1 MLEDEKL
8 HDPWLVAV
16 WPGMGSVAITAG
28 YYLMA
33 KLEMHLLAEFAA
45 GEFFEIGHV
54 NVKDGMIQRASLPRS
69 RMFLWKDP
77 NRKHD
82 LIVFLGEAQPPARG
96 VAFCRQLIAHAKTL
110 GVVRVFTFAAMATRM
125 RPEQAAH
132 VFGAAID
139 RDTLEEFK
147 QLDVKMLEE
156 GEIGGLNGVL
166 LGVAAENGLRGGCLL
181 GEMPAIFSQLP
192 FPKASLAV
200 LEFFTLMAGT
210 SVDFSELGEQARQ
223 VSGRLAE
230 FLRQIEKSLAEAQGG
245 EEEVQAAQPEE
256 IEEHVPH
263 IDAQHRQQIE
273 DLFDQARAD
282 RSKAYLLKQELDR
295 LKVFS
300 EYEDRFL
307 DLFKKPGGDGVGS
320 PP

>member
-1 MLEDEKL
+1 MLEEEKL
-8 HDPWLVAV
+8 RDPWLVAV

-54 NVKDGMIQRASLPRS
+54 NVKEGMIQRASLPRS

-77 NRKHD
+77 NRKRD

-125 RPEQAAH
+125 RPEH
-132 VFGAAID
+132 EPTVFGAAID
-139 RDTLEEFK
+139 RETLDEFK
-147 QLDVKMLEE
+147 QLDVKALEE

-181 GEMPAIFSQLP
+181 GEMPAVFSQLP
-192 FPKASLAV
+192 FPRAALGV

-210 SVDFSELGEQARQ
+210 SIDFTELREQANQ
-223 VSGRLAE
+223 VSSRLAD
-230 FLRQIEKSLAEAQGG
+230 FLRQIEKSLSEAESG
-245 EEEVQAAQPEE
+245 AAESVAPTPEE
-256 IEEHVPH
+256 IEEDVPH
-263 IDAQHRQQIE
+263 LDAHQRQRIE
-273 DLFDQARAD
+273 TLFDEARAD
-282 RSKAYLLKQELDR
+282 RSKAYLLKRELDR
-295 LKVFS
+295 LKAFH

-307 DLFKKPGGDGVGS
+307 DLFQKPDKDA
-320 PP
+320 

>member
-1 MLEDEKL
+1 MLEEEKL

-33 KLEMHLLAEFAA
+33 KLEMHMLAEFAA

-77 NRKHD
+77 NRKRD

-96 VAFCRQLIAHAKTL
+96 VAFCRQLIAHAKAL

-125 RPEQAAH
+125 RPEH
-132 VFGAAID
+132 EPTVFGAAID
-139 RDTLEEFK
+139 RETLDEFK
-147 QLDVKMLEE
+147 QLDVKELEE

-181 GEMPAIFSQLP
+181 GEMPAVFSQLP
-192 FPKASLAV
+192 FPRAALSV

-210 SVDFSELGEQARQ
+210 SIDFTELREQANQ
-223 VSGRLAE
+223 VSSRLAD
-230 FLRQIEKSLAEAQGG
+230 FLRQIEKSLS
-245 EEEVQAAQPEE
+245 EVESGASESVAPKPEE
-256 IEEHVPH
+256 IEEDVPH
-263 IDAQHRQQIE
+263 LDAHQRQRIE
-273 DLFDQARAD
+273 KLFDEARAD
-282 RSKAYLLKQELDR
+282 RSKAYLLKRELDR
-295 LKVFS
+295 LKAFH

-307 DLFKKPGGDGVGS
+307 DLFKKPE
-320 PP
+320 